1 MKKMN
6 FKKTSMTLA
15 ACAAFAFLAAS
26 CANET
31 EKKIVGDWQ
40 AQESDTM
47 DLDEYTTADFTITM
61 NTTFKDDKTYTYEG
75 EITLDM
81 PLDGILEEEVEEGIS
96 LADFYD
102 ELGITFP
109 TSIQFVYEFKGDG
122 KWSVTKDDELKI
134 EGGKF
139 ETEANWDSDGNY
151 EIVQT
156 FIDESGIFQSDDFE
170 EFEEIVKDDFPFV
183 NNGTI
188 KIKKLTDNT
197 LTIEDKDETEIEF
210 SKK

>member
-1 MKKMN
+1 MKKLN
-6 FKKTSMTLA
+6 FKKTSMMLA

-102 ELGITFP
+102 DLGITFP

-139 ETEANWDSDGNY
+139 ETEANWDSDGDD
-151 EIVQT
+151 EIAQT
-156 FIDESGIFQSDDFE
+156 IIDESGLSQSD
-170 EFEEIVKDDFPFV
+170 FEEIVKDFPL
-183 NNGTI
+183 NDNGTI
-188 KIKKLTDNT
+188 KIKKLTDKT
-197 LTIEDKDETEIEF
+197 LTIADEDDSEIEF